1 MKIITKLI
9 LTFIVI
15 FTVTQSYGQQ
25 THRITFWPSS
35 IADTK
40 QACPIAYLKTP
51 LGGYWFGNNP
61 GLPMDDGTG
70 NIIMTT
76 VVQVGQTYPWTQMWL
91 IDSVTENHLINPRVD
106 TVRVRIPV
114 NIGTGTISVKL
125 YSVDGS
131 TGQVTSEL
139 GESDPVNIAGI
150 NTAAGVFTSF
160 GFSNPV
166 QIDDDLFGVGVVL
179 SQQNGDTICIANSTC
194 TEFNGNSWLII
205 ETGGNQYFLTVDK
218 SLQAGGQFIETDL
231 AIVPDMVFDV
241 DNNAGVS
248 NMNGVRVFKT
258 YPNPVSDNLNLDF
271 QLSNSDNIEVSV
283 INVSGQVTKVASY
296 NNLSSGL
303 HNKSINVSNF
313 PSGFYM
319 YEISSNTG
327 KTYGK
332 FVIE

>member
-1 MKIITKLI
+1 MRTITKSFFAL
-9 LTFIVI
+9 LVI
-15 FTVTQSYGQQ
+15 FASTASYGQQ
-25 THRITFWPSS
+25 TQRITFWPSS

-40 QACPIAYLKTP
+40 QACPVAYLKTP

-76 VVQVGQTYPWTQMWL
+76 VVAVGQTYPWTQMWL

-125 YSVDGS
+125 FSVDGS

-160 GFSNPV
+160 AFSSPV
-166 QIDDDLFGVGVVL
+166 QIDDDLFGIGVIL
-179 SQQNGDTICIANSTC
+179 SQQNGDTICVANSTC
-194 TEFNGNSWLII
+194 TEFTGNSWLII

-218 SLQAGGQFIETDL
+218 SLQSGGQFIETDL
-231 AIVPDMVFDV
+231 AVVPDMVFDV
-241 DNNAGVS
+241 DNNAGISAMSDVS
-248 NMNGVRVFKT
+248 VFKS
-258 YPNPVSDNLNLDF
+258 YPNPVRDNLNLDF
-271 QLSNSDNIEVSV
+271 QLRNSGSIEVSI
-283 INVSGQVTKVASY
+283 INVNGQVTKAASY
-296 NNLSSGL
+296 NNLNSGF
-303 HNKSINVSNF
+303 HNKSINVSNL

-319 YEISSNTG
+319 YEVSSNTG